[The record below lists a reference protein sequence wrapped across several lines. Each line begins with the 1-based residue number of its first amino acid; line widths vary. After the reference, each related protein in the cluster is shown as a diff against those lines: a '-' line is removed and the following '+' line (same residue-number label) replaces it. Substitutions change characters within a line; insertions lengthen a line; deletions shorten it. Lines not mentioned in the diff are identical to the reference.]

1 MADKLTMLASAVVAL
16 VYAPHVANAAVAV
29 ASTSLA
35 ARAFASFQLEE
46 QRMRRESAASIANLT
61 KHATLESALAVLRK
75 TPKVTHEMLAL
86 IESSVRASRAS
97 KATSL
102 RAHSPRSLAQQLSNP
117 RGYSG
122 VDSARNLLNSMLDEV
137 NRKNDME
144 HTRCSDFFHQQC
156 ALLETCRQDIGY
168 HNAMAAKFRGK
179 VLDSQAEINICER
192 ELPRLRYELAS
203 SIHECTLRIDD
214 LEAALRVVLAD
225 IQVMTSVLQMTD
237 CSNASST
244 SSLLQLQVLKCA
256 DRCRKDTAFYSLEHS
271 GLRKLLARLQPQ
283 TRQHVQALLSELA
296 TQEPAQGRP
305 QVVLLQDV
313 SSPGPAEVFG
323 NESVVNVTNFTNPP
337 LPQEPVPGNPCDGI
351 TFDNGLG
358 KGDCSV
364 SSNPQCYT
372 LQGKFLAIQTGIVD
386 TRDELLANLQRA
398 RTSCAHTQQ
407 VLDEEIERYDGKHK
421 EEQTKL
427 AEATEG
433 ETTSAEEARMKNHE
447 HHEMEASMDLS
458 REDCSR
464 NLRTFESEMCSLR
477 RIRGELY
484 KMRGDGHP
492 AFFTDCQVSEWQTEP
507 CSVTCG
513 GGNQR
518 MVRSVEAHPVGGM
531 PCPPLEAF
539 QNCNTAACPI
549 SCELSAWS
557 GWSACSS
564 ECGGGVAERVR
575 EILVQ
580 PRYGGEP
587 CDESSE
593 TRPCNVQSCDVDCE
607 LAEWSDWS
615 ACSKACDT
623 GHTER
628 RRAIL
633 RPAVGAG
640 SCPAEADAERLL
652 RQPCNTQACVPLDPR
667 EPLRCQSKVDLI
679 LVLDG
684 SGSVSQS
691 DFDLTKSF
699 ATTLVRAF
707 DGTGTDAQVSAI
719 LFSGPFTWS
728 QYVNCTEGA
737 ADGSLPASCRVS
749 IVQHLSNDTT
759 ATLQNIRGLT
769 WPRGTTLTRIALQQ
783 AEAEVRLSRPDAQ
796 ALVLVVTDGLP
807 LSPAMTTTAA
817 ERLRTVAR
825 LMWVPVNLN
834 AAGVANMRRWSSEPV
849 EENLVNIGSFAQLAS
864 LTTINGIVARACPQV
879 ELAPTNW
886 TDLALNAMYEPG
898 A

>member
-492 AFFTDCQVSEWQTEP
+492 AFFQDCAVSAWQFEQ
-507 CSVTCG
+507 CSVSCG
-513 GGNQR
+513 GGTQR
-518 MVRSVEAHPVGGM
+518 MTRMVTTHPMGGT
-531 PCPPLEAF
+531 PCPPLEATRS
-539 QNCNTAACPI
+539 CNVESCPI
-549 SCELSAWS
+549 DCVLDPWT
-557 GWSACSS
+557 GWSACSAQ
-564 ECGGGVAERVR
+564 CGGGVTERVR
-575 EILVQ
+575 NVRVQ
-580 PRYGGEP
+580 PQYDGQP
-587 CDESSE
+587 CGSTSE
-593 TRPCNVQSCDVDCE
+593 TDPCNLQACDADCV
-607 LAEWSDWS
+607 LGDWS
-615 ACSKACDT
+615 AWSQCNQACGT
-623 GHTER
+623 GHR
-628 RRAIL
+628 DRMKAIET
-633 RPAVGAG
+633 PAVGQG
-640 SCPAEADAERLL
+640 QCPSETDAERHE
-652 RQPCNTQACVPLDPR
+652 REPCNQ
-667 EPLRCQSKVDLI
+667 EPCLKPEADQPITCLTKVDLV
-679 LVLDG
+679 LLLDG
-684 SGSVSQS
+684 STSMRQS
-691 DFDLTKSF
+691 GWEATKNF
-699 ATTLVRAF
+699 
-707 DGTGTDAQVSAI
+707 SAM
-719 LFSGPFTWS
+719 LRPPM
-728 QYVNCTEGA
+728 A
-737 ADGSLPASCRVS
+737 AISL
-749 IVQHLSNDTT
+749 
-759 ATLQNIRGLT
+759 
-769 WPRGTTLTRIALQQ
+769 
-783 AEAEVRLSRPDAQ
+783 
-796 ALVLVVTDGLP
+796 
-807 LSPAMTTTAA
+807 
-817 ERLRTVAR
+817 AR
-825 LMWVPVNLN
+825 MLK
-834 AAGVANMRRWSSEPV
+834 A
-849 EENLVNIGSFAQLAS
+849 I
-864 LTTINGIVARACPQV
+864 
-879 ELAPTNW
+879 
-886 TDLALNAMYEPG
+886 
-898 A
+898 